1 MEAMSEKELQELQ
14 ESDKQIGELSSELE
28 ILRREEQLY
37 REIQAAQTTAYL
49 ENLDMSGLS
58 EEAEERLQS
67 HYDFYYSR
75 LKEIERQRGEVEKFE
90 QWSNLILD

>member
-1 MEAMSEKELQELQ
+1 
-14 ESDKQIGELSSELE
+14 
-28 ILRREEQLY
+28 
-37 REIQAAQTTAYL
+37 
-49 ENLDMSGLS
+49 MSGLS

-90 QWSNLILD
+90 QWSNLILDCEDQDELKAMVFTESIRNESGTRRAPRKANVGS